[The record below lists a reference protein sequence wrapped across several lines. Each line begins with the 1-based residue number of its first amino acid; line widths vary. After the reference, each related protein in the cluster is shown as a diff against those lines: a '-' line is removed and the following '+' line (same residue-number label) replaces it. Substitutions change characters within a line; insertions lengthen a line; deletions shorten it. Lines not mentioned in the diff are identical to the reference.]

1 MDPSFVLLVLLGI
14 FALIVLLITIGEW
27 FEDIESDMGSQS
39 NPNSQVQLAPQVGV
53 LHRLFNKAISG
64 EPVSQGLN
72 GVIGATLFTILW
84 WGLKWHP
91 VLAIAIA
98 AAITTLFHM
107 SLATTAHVGRITS
120 ANVFGQPL
128 YYDVIITQLPLI
140 ASHAFI
146 LTSALIAVSYLFYN
160 VFFATITIGPGSSIT
175 LGQYLGYPIAI
186 PLLGL
191 LLGITAGAIGSSTGD
206 VHYGAEREF
215 QHAPYGEGVPMGLH
229 GYITVK
235 AEVGYRM
242 SMDVAYFCAK
252 YGGPLTG
259 FTYGTIILLDNL
271 RLFIGNV
278 MNNVA
283 MNVAIGAT
291 ILVIIILFNRYLEKW
306 ARNKFGPYG

>member
-1 MDPSFVLLVLLGI
+1 MSFEASSVLLVLLGI

-72 GVIGATLFTILW
+72 GVIGATLFTIFW

-91 VLAIAIA
+91 ALAIATA

-107 SLATTAHVGRITS
+107 TLSTTAHVGRITS

-128 YYDVIITQLPLI
+128 YYDVILTQLPLI

-146 LTSALIAVSYLFYN
+146 LTSALVAVSYLFYN
-160 VFFATITIGPGSSIT
+160 LFFAVVDGIK

-191 LLGITAGAIGSSTGD
+191 VLGITAGAIGSSTGD

-229 GYITVK
+229 GYIAVR

-242 SMDVAYFCAK
+242 SMDMAYFCAK

-259 FTYGTIILLDNL
+259 LTYGMIILLDNF
-271 RLFIGNV
+271 RLFMGNITG
-278 MNNVA
+278 NIAINI
-283 MNVAIGAT
+283 AIG
-291 ILVIIILFNRYLEKW
+291 VIIIIILIFLNRYLEKW
-306 ARNKFGPYG
+306 ARRKFGPYT

>member
-1 MDPSFVLLVLLGI
+1 MGFNPSFVLLVLLGI

-72 GVIGATLFTILW
+72 GVIGATLFTIFW

-91 VLAIAIA
+91 ALAIAIA
-98 AAITTLFHM
+98 AAITMLFHM
-107 SLATTAHVGRITS
+107 TLSTTAHVGRITS
-120 ANVFGQPL
+120 SNVFGQPL
-128 YYDVIITQLPLI
+128 YYDVILTQLPLI

-146 LTSALIAVSYLFYN
+146 LTSALVAVSYLFYN
-160 VFFATITIGPGSSIT
+160 LFFAIIDSIR

-215 QHAPYGEGVPMGLH
+215 QHAPYGEGIPMGLH

-242 SMDVAYFCAK
+242 SMDMAYFCAK

-259 FTYGTIILLDNL
+259 LTYGMIILLDNF
-271 RLFIGNV
+271 RLFTGNIIGNV
-278 MNNVA
+278 LINI
-283 MNVAIGAT
+283 AIGM
-291 ILVIIILFNRYLEKW
+291 VIIIVLILLNRYLEKW
-306 ARNKFGPYG
+306 SRRKFGPYT

>member
-1 MDPSFVLLVLLGI
+1 MGFDPSFVLLVLLGI

-72 GVIGATLFTILW
+72 GVIGATLFTIFW

-91 VLAIAIA
+91 ALAIAIA

-107 SLATTAHVGRITS
+107 TLSTTAHVGRITS
-120 ANVFGQPL
+120 SNVFGQPL
-128 YYDVIITQLPLI
+128 YYDVILTQLPLI

-146 LTSALIAVSYLFYN
+146 LTSAFVAVSYLFYN
-160 VFFATITIGPGSSIT
+160 LFFAVVDSIK
-175 LGQYLGYPIAI
+175 LGQYLGYPMAI

-191 LLGITAGAIGSSTGD
+191 VLGITAGAIGSSTGD

-215 QHAPYGEGVPMGLH
+215 QHAPYGEGIPMGLH
-229 GYITVK
+229 GYIAVK

-242 SMDVAYFCAK
+242 SMDMAYFCAK

-259 FTYGTIILLDNL
+259 LTYGMIILLDNF
-271 RLFIGNV
+271 RLFAGNIVGNV
-278 MNNVA
+278 AV
-283 MNVAIGAT
+283 NVAIGIVIVIVL
-291 ILVIIILFNRYLEKW
+291 ILLNRYLEKW
-306 ARNKFGPYG
+306 ARRKFGPYT

>member
-1 MDPSFVLLVLLGI
+1 MFEPSLILLLLLGI
-14 FALIVLLITIGEW
+14 FALVVLLITIGEW

-53 LHRLFNKAISG
+53 FHRLFNKAIAG
-64 EPVSQGLN
+64 EPVTHGTT
-72 GVIGATLFTILW
+72 GVISSTLFTVFW

-91 VLAIAIA
+91 ALAIAVA
-98 AAITTLFHM
+98 AGITILFHM
-107 SLATTAHVGRITS
+107 TLSTTAHVGRIAS

-128 YYDVIITQLPLI
+128 YYDVVLTQLPLI

-146 LTSALIAVSYLFYN
+146 VASTITAVSYLFHN
-160 VFFATITIGPGSSIT
+160 LFFAVIDSVM

-191 LLGITAGAIGSSTGD
+191 VFGIIAGAIGSSTGD

-229 GYITVK
+229 GHITVK

-242 SMDVAYFCAK
+242 SMDIAYFCAK

-259 FTYGTIILLDNL
+259 LTYGMIILLDNL
-271 RLFIGNV
+271 RLFAGNI
-278 MNNVA
+278 MNNVIV
-283 MNVAIGAT
+283 NVVIGVAVVT
-291 ILVIIILFNRYLEKW
+291 TLILLNRYLEKW
-306 ARNKFGPYG
+306 ARQKFGHYG

>member
-14 FALIVLLITIGEW
+14 FALIVLLITLGQW

-72 GVIGATLFTILW
+72 GVIGATLFTIFW

-91 VLAIAIA
+91 ALAIAVA
-98 AAITTLFHM
+98 AAIATLFHM
-107 SLATTAHVGRITS
+107 SLATTAHVGRIAS
-120 ANVFGQPL
+120 ANIFGQPL
-128 YYDVIITQLPLI
+128 YYDVITTQLPLI

-146 LTSALIAVSYLFYN
+146 LTSAITAVSYLFYN
-160 VFFATITIGPGSSIT
+160 VFFATITIGSEVMS

-191 LLGITAGAIGSSTGD
+191 VLGITAGAIGSSTGD

-235 AEVGYRM
+235 AEVGCRM

-259 FTYGTIILLDNL
+259 LTYGMIILLDNL
-271 RLFIGNV
+271 RLFVGNIV
-278 MNNVA
+278 NSVA
-283 MNVAIGAT
+283 VNVAIGAT
-291 ILVIIILFNRYLEKW
+291 VLAFLILFNRYLEKW

>member
-1 MDPSFVLLVLLGI
+1 MGFNPLFVLLVLLGI

-72 GVIGATLFTILW
+72 GVIGATLFTIFW

-91 VLAIAIA
+91 ALAIAIA
-98 AAITTLFHM
+98 AAITMLFHM
-107 SLATTAHVGRITS
+107 TLSTTAHVGRITS
-120 ANVFGQPL
+120 SNVFGQPL
-128 YYDVIITQLPLI
+128 YYDVILTQLPLI

-146 LTSALIAVSYLFYN
+146 LTSALVAVSYLFYN
-160 VFFATITIGPGSSIT
+160 LFFAIIDSIR

-215 QHAPYGEGVPMGLH
+215 QHAPYGEGIPMGLH

-242 SMDVAYFCAK
+242 SMDMAYFCAK

-259 FTYGTIILLDNL
+259 LTYGMIILLDNF
-271 RLFIGNV
+271 RLFTGNIIGNV
-278 MNNVA
+278 LINI
-283 MNVAIGAT
+283 AIGM
-291 ILVIIILFNRYLEKW
+291 VIIIVLILLNRYLEKW
-306 ARNKFGPYG
+306 SRRKFGPYT

>member
-1 MDPSFVLLVLLGI
+1 MVDPSFVLLVLLGI
-14 FALIVLLITIGEW
+14 FALIVLLITVGEW

-72 GVIGATLFTILW
+72 GVIGATLFTIFW

-91 VLAIAIA
+91 ALAVAVA
-98 AAITTLFHM
+98 AGITTLFHM
-107 SLATTAHVGRITS
+107 TLSTTSHIGRITS
-120 ANVFGQPL
+120 SNVFGQPL
-128 YYDVIITQLPLI
+128 YYDVILTQLPLI

-146 LTSALIAVSYLFYN
+146 LTSAFVAVSYLFYN
-160 VFFATITIGPGSSIT
+160 LFFAVVDSVQ
-175 LGQYLGYPIAI
+175 LGQYLGYPMAI

-191 LLGITAGAIGSSTGD
+191 VLGITAGAIGSSTGD

-215 QHAPYGEGVPMGLH
+215 QHAPYGEGIPMGLH

-235 AEVGYRM
+235 AEVGYRT
-242 SMDVAYFCAK
+242 SMDMAYFCAK

-259 FTYGTIILLDNL
+259 LAYGMILLLDNF
-271 RLFIGNV
+271 RLFIGNLL
-278 MNNVA
+278 NNVVV
-283 MNVAIGAT
+283 NVVIGVAI
-291 ILVIIILFNRYLEKW
+291 LVVLVLLNRYLEKW
-306 ARNKFGPYG
+306 ARMKFGPYT

>member
-1 MDPSFVLLVLLGI
+1 MVDPSFVLLVLLGI
-14 FALIVLLITIGEW
+14 FALIVLLITVGEW

-72 GVIGATLFTILW
+72 GVIGATLFTIFW

-91 VLAIAIA
+91 ALAVAVA
-98 AAITTLFHM
+98 AGITTLFHM
-107 SLATTAHVGRITS
+107 TLSTTSHIGRITS
-120 ANVFGQPL
+120 SNVFGQPL
-128 YYDVIITQLPLI
+128 YYDVILTQLPLI

-146 LTSALIAVSYLFYN
+146 LTSAFVAVSYLFYN
-160 VFFATITIGPGSSIT
+160 LFFAVVDSVQ
-175 LGQYLGYPIAI
+175 LGQYLGYPMAI

-191 LLGITAGAIGSSTGD
+191 VLGITAGAIGSSTGD

-215 QHAPYGEGVPMGLH
+215 QHAPYGEGIPMGLH

-235 AEVGYRM
+235 AEVGYRT
-242 SMDVAYFCAK
+242 SMDMAYFCAK

-259 FTYGTIILLDNL
+259 LAYGMILLLDNF
-271 RLFIGNV
+271 RLFTGNLL
-278 MNNVA
+278 NNVVV
-283 MNVAIGAT
+283 NVVIGVAI
-291 ILVIIILFNRYLEKW
+291 LVVLVLLNRYLEKW
-306 ARNKFGPYG
+306 ARMKFGPYT